1 MDYISLY
8 RKYRPNTFDKIVGQ
22 VEIRKALKNAIT
34 NNTFSHAYL
43 FSGPRGT
50 GKTSIA
56 KIFAKAINCTSLDNG
71 NPCNTCSSCNEI
83 NRGGAV
89 DVFEIDAASNNGVDE
104 IREIRNNVQ
113 LLPTMAKYKV
123 YIIDEIHMLTN
134 SAFNALLKTLEEP
147 PQHVVFILA
156 TTESHKIPA
165 TIISR
170 CQQYNFRKIPKVEL
184 ENNIIEILRKEG
196 INYDLVAIKEIAI
209 LADGSARDSLSI
221 LEQVIMFSDR
231 NITLESVNIIF
242 ATVSKNVKLKLLKD
256 ILEDKTEEVL
266 LTSKKIYEAGSDF
279 EILTLNLLDILKEV
293 FEYKQTGNIVFL
305 NLLSENQAKVFAN
318 KVTSE
323 ELLMLLDLF
332 TEASTKMRS
341 SRTQEM
347 YFELIL
353 LKALAM
359 FEGNVKNLDD
369 LELSDLTIATGVEK
383 VADSKMDN
391 SDIITKNIEIMEN
404 NSDSNKTISETL
416 SEPQQVKEKN
426 AENVEHHSERKIPNS
441 QPLFRNISL
450 FDDEE
455 SNNVSFT
462 QPAPSTSGKIT
473 EDIMTE
479 FNASKGSQQENSF
492 PTELEQTPH
501 GKELEGITDLQKY
514 RDDMKNKINIYELTN
529 INYSINQIFNILIKA
544 NKEEREKFESK
555 FMELINEKGKVVK
568 LDKLISFYDVKYAAA
583 SEQGLIIVTN
593 TKPEANWISFEMCDW
608 EFRNKIFQAFDF
620 DFVIIA
626 LSESEWNNV
635 RDDYVKIR
643 QANKL
648 PEATLTDVEEFYQ
661 NLLVKQIDNYD
672 DHKDLLE
679 TGKQIFDNIKIID

>member
-8 RKYRPNTFDKIVGQ
+8 RKYRPNIFDKIVGQ
-22 VEIRKALKNAIT
+22 VEIRKALKNAI
-34 NNTFSHAYL
+34 NNNNFSHAYL

-56 KIFAKAINCTSLDNG
+56 KIFAKAINCTNLNDGS
-71 NPCNTCSSCNEI
+71 PCNTCPSCNEI

-184 ENNIIEILRKEG
+184 ENNIIEILQKEE
-196 INYDLVAIKEIAI
+196 IKYDLVAIKEIAI

-231 NITLESVNIIF
+231 NITLENVNIIF
-242 ATVSKNVKLKLLKD
+242 ATVSKNIKLKLLKD
-256 ILEDKTEEVL
+256 ILEFKTEAVL

-293 FEYKQTGNIVFL
+293 FEYKQTGNLVFL
-305 NLLSENQAKVFAN
+305 NLLSENQAKIFAA
-318 KVTSE
+318 KLTVE
-323 ELLMLLDLF
+323 ELLTLLDLF

-353 LKALAM
+353 LKALSM
-359 FEGNVKNLDD
+359 FERNVKSLDD
-369 LELSDLTIATGVEK
+369 LELSDLTIVTKTEK
-383 VADSKMDN
+383 NKDNKVDN

-404 NSDSNKTISETL
+404 NSVYNEENIEAVSNL
-416 SEPQQVKEKN
+416 QQVEEKN
-426 AENVEHHSERKIPNS
+426 AEHLELGTEKIWSGWNGW
-441 QPLFRNISL
+441 
-450 FDDEE
+450 E
-455 SNNVSFT
+455 S
-462 QPAPSTSGKIT
+462 
-473 EDIMTE
+473 
-479 FNASKGSQQENSF
+479 
-492 PTELEQTPH
+492 
-501 GKELEGITDLQKY
+501 
-514 RDDMKNKINIYELTN
+514 
-529 INYSINQIFNILIKA
+529 
-544 NKEEREKFESK
+544 
-555 FMELINEKGKVVK
+555 
-568 LDKLISFYDVKYAAA
+568 
-583 SEQGLIIVTN
+583 
-593 TKPEANWISFEMCDW
+593 
-608 EFRNKIFQAFDF
+608 
-620 DFVIIA
+620 
-626 LSESEWNNV
+626 
-635 RDDYVKIR
+635 
-643 QANKL
+643 
-648 PEATLTDVEEFYQ
+648 
-661 NLLVKQIDNYD
+661 
-672 DHKDLLE
+672 
-679 TGKQIFDNIKIID
+679 

>member
-22 VEIRKALKNAIT
+22 VEIKKALKTAIT

-56 KIFAKAINCTSLDNG
+56 KIFAKAINCTNLDNG
-71 NPCNTCSSCNEI
+71 NPCNTCLNCNEI
-83 NRGGAV
+83 NWGGSV

-104 IREIRNNVQ
+104 IREIRSNVQ

-123 YIIDEIHMLTN
+123 YIIDEIHMLSN

-184 ENNIIEILRKEG
+184 ENNIIQILQKEEIKH
-196 INYDLVAIKEIAI
+196 DLVAIKEIAI

-231 NITLESVNIIF
+231 NITLENVNIIF
-242 ATVSKNVKLKLLKD
+242 ATVSKSVKLKLLKD
-256 ILEDKTEEVL
+256 VLEYKTEDVL
-266 LTSKKIYEAGSDF
+266 LTSKKIYQAGSDF
-279 EILTLNLLDILKEV
+279 EILTLNLLDLLKEI
-293 FEYKQTGNIVFL
+293 FEYKQTKNIVFL
-305 NLLSENQAKVFAN
+305 NLLSEQQAKIFSD
-318 KVTSE
+318 KLTSK
-323 ELLMLLDLF
+323 ELLALLDLF
-332 TEASTKMRS
+332 TEAATKMRS

-359 FEGNVKNLDD
+359 FEGNIKNLEG
-369 LELSDLTIATGVEK
+369 LELSDPMLNIK
-383 VADSKMDN
+383 IKKADNNLDN
-391 SDIITKNIEIMEN
+391 SEIIDENNKIIEN
-404 NSDSNKTISETL
+404 NSEKMEKDIMPISDVQEKLEKKIVSEEPTLQEKESN
-416 SEPQQVKEKN
+416 PQ
-426 AENVEHHSERKIPNS
+426 R
-441 QPLFRNISL
+441 LFHNFSL
-450 FDDEE
+450 FDDEISNTNSFPE
-455 SNNVSFT
+455 SRTVI
-462 QPAPSTSGKIT
+462 PEIIT
-473 EDIMTE
+473 EDAPKIE
-479 FNASKGSQQENSF
+479 ADVNKIVDQNNIGAI
-492 PTELEQTPH
+492 ELEEVPH
-501 GKELEGITDLQKY
+501 GKEIEGITDLHKY
-514 RDDMKNKINIYELTN
+514 RDDVKNKINIYEFSN

-555 FMELINEKGKVVK
+555 FMELIKEKGKNVQ
-568 LDKLISFYDVKYAAA
+568 LDKLISFYDVKYAAG

-593 TKPEANWISFEMCDW
+593 TKPEANWISFEMSDW
-608 EFRNKIFQAFDF
+608 EFRNKVFQAFDF
-620 DFVIIA
+620 DFVVIA

-635 RDDYVKIR
+635 RNDYAKIR

-648 PEATLTDVEEFYQ
+648 PQVVKIDVEEFYQ
-661 NLLVKQIDNYD
+661 SLLVKQIDNYD
-672 DHKDLLE
+672 DHKDILE

>member
-8 RKYRPNTFDKIVGQ
+8 RKYRPNIFDKIVGQ
-22 VEIRKALKNAIT
+22 VEIRKALKNAI
-34 NNTFSHAYL
+34 NNNNFSHAYL

-56 KIFAKAINCTSLDNG
+56 KIFAKAINCTNLNDGS
-71 NPCNTCSSCNEI
+71 PCNTCPSCNEI

-184 ENNIIEILRKEG
+184 ENNIIEILQKEE
-196 INYDLVAIKEIAI
+196 IKYDLVAIKEIAI

-231 NITLESVNIIF
+231 NITLENVNIIF
-242 ATVSKNVKLKLLKD
+242 ATVSKNIKLKLLKD
-256 ILEDKTEEVL
+256 ILEFKTEAVL

-293 FEYKQTGNIVFL
+293 FEYKQTGNLVFL
-305 NLLSENQAKVFAN
+305 NLLSENQAKIFAA
-318 KVTSE
+318 KLTVE
-323 ELLMLLDLF
+323 ELLTLLDLF

-353 LKALAM
+353 LKALSM
-359 FEGNVKNLDD
+359 FERNVKSLDD
-369 LELSDLTIATGVEK
+369 LELSDLTIVTKTEK
-383 VADSKMDN
+383 NKDNKVDN

-404 NSDSNKTISETL
+404 NSVYNEENIEAVSNL
-416 SEPQQVKEKN
+416 QQVEEKN
-426 AENVEHHSERKIPNS
+426 AEHLELGTEKKIPNS
-441 QPLFRNISL
+441 EPLFRNFSL

-455 SNNVSFT
+455 SNNVSLS
-462 QPAPSTSGKIT
+462 QPLTTTSEKVT
-473 EDIMTE
+473 DDVVSE
-479 FNASKGSQQENSF
+479 FDVSKGSQQESSF

-514 RDDMKNKINIYELTN
+514 RDDMKNKINIYELSN

-544 NKEEREKFESK
+544 NKEDREKFESK
-555 FMELINEKGKVVK
+555 FMELINEKGKVVQ

-608 EFRNKIFQAFDF
+608 EFRNKIFHAFDF
-620 DFVIIA
+620 DFIIIA

-635 RDDYVKIR
+635 RDDYAKIR

-648 PEATLTDVEEFYQ
+648 PEVMLTDVEEFYQ

-672 DHKDLLE
+672 DHKELLE

>member
-8 RKYRPNTFDKIVGQ
+8 RKYRPNNFDKIVGQ
-22 VEIRKALKNAIT
+22 IEIRKALKNAII

-56 KIFAKAINCTSLDNG
+56 KIFAKAINCINLDNG
-71 NPCNTCSSCNEI
+71 NPCNECASCKEI
-83 NRGGAV
+83 NRAGAV

-113 LLPTMAKYKV
+113 LLPTMTKYKV

-170 CQQYNFRKIPKVEL
+170 CQQYNFRKISKVEL
-184 ENNIIEILRKEG
+184 ENNIINILQKEEIK
-196 INYDLVAIKEIAI
+196 YDLAAIKEIAL

-231 NITLESVNIIF
+231 NVTLENVNIIF
-242 ATVSKNVKLKLLKD
+242 ATVSKTIKLKLLKD
-256 ILEDKTEEVL
+256 ILEYKTTEVL
-266 LTSKKIYEAGSDF
+266 IASKKIYQAGSDF
-279 EILTLNLLDILKEV
+279 EVLTLNLLDILKEI
-293 FEYKQTGNIVFL
+293 FEFKQTNNLIFL
-305 NLLSENQAKVFAN
+305 SLLSEEQAKGFAEQLSS
-318 KVTSE
+318 K
-323 ELLMLLDLF
+323 ELIMLLDLF
-332 TEASTKMRS
+332 TEAASKMRNS
-341 SRTQEM
+341 KTQEM

-353 LKALAM
+353 LKALAI
-359 FEGNVKNLDD
+359 FENNIKNLEA
-369 LELSDLTIATGVEK
+369 LKLSDLMILTHEEGKEINQHKTEQISINK
-383 VADSKMDN
+383 K
-391 SDIITKNIEIMEN
+391 IIEN
-404 NSDSNKTISETL
+404 NSEKSQVQILKDDLIPEKELKTNDEVIHL
-416 SEPQQVKEKN
+416 KEPKL
-426 AENVEHHSERKIPNS
+426 PNN
-441 QPLFRNISL
+441 QPLFHNFSL

-455 SNNVSFT
+455 PNITSFNN
-462 QPAPSTSGKIT
+462 I
-473 EDIMTE
+473 E
-479 FNASKGSQQENSF
+479 SQQDKIIVDENDIQTNFKQTKEKESF
-492 PTELEQTPH
+492 ETIGPEQVSY

-514 RDDMKNKINIYELTN
+514 RDDMKNKINIYEFSN
-529 INYSINQIFNILIKA
+529 INYSNNQIFNILIKA
-544 NKEEREKFESK
+544 SKEEREKFESK
-555 FMELINEKGKVVK
+555 FMELINEKSKVVQ

-620 DFVIIA
+620 DFIIIA
-626 LSESEWNNV
+626 LSENEWNNV
-635 RDDYVKIR
+635 RNDYVKIR

-648 PEATLTDVEEFYQ
+648 PQPTLIDVEEFYQ
-661 NLLVKQIDNYD
+661 NLLVKQIDNYEE
-672 DHKDLLE
+672 HKDVLE
-679 TGKQIFDNIKIID
+679 TGKQIFDNIKIVE

>member
-22 VEIRKALKNAIT
+22 VEIKKALKNAIN

-56 KIFAKAINCTSLDNG
+56 KIFAKVINCTNLVDG
-71 NPCNTCSSCNEI
+71 NPCNTCPSCNEI

-184 ENNIIEILRKEG
+184 ENNITEILQKEG

-231 NITLESVNIIF
+231 NITLENVNIIF

-256 ILEDKTEEVL
+256 ILEYKTEEVL

-305 NLLSENQAKVFAN
+305 NLLSENQAKIFAA
-318 KVTSE
+318 KLTSE
-323 ELLMLLDLF
+323 ELLTLLDLF

-359 FEGNVKNLDD
+359 FEGNVKSLDG
-369 LELSDLTIATGVEK
+369 LELSDFTIVTKTEEPI
-383 VADSKMDN
+383 SNRIDN
-391 SDIITKNIEIMEN
+391 SDIITKNIEIIEN
-404 NSDSNKTISETL
+404 NSINNEDNIAVVSNPEHVET
-416 SEPQQVKEKN
+416 K
-426 AENVEHHSERKIPNS
+426 NVEHVKSNTEKKAPNS
-441 QPLFRNISL
+441 QPLFRNFSL

-455 SNNVSFT
+455 ANNIAFS
-462 QPAPSTSGKIT
+462 QPLSTTSEKVID
-473 EDIMTE
+473 DIVTE
-479 FNASKGSQQENSF
+479 FSVSKDLQHENNF
-492 PTELEQTPH
+492 PTEFEQISH

-544 NKEEREKFESK
+544 NKEEREKFESR
-555 FMELINEKGKVVK
+555 FMELINEKGKVVQ
-568 LDKLISFYDVKYAAA
+568 LDKLISFYNVKYAAA
-583 SEQGLIIVTN
+583 SEQELIIVTN

-620 DFVIIA
+620 NFIIIA

-635 RDDYVKIR
+635 RDDYIKIR

-648 PEATLTDVEEFYQ
+648 PEVMLTDVEEFYQ

-672 DHKDLLE
+672 DHKDLLD
-679 TGKQIFDNIKIID
+679 TGKKIFDNIKIIN

>member
-22 VEIRKALKNAIT
+22 VEIRKALKNAII

-56 KIFAKAINCTSLDNG
+56 KIFAKAINCTNLDNG
-71 NPCNTCSSCNEI
+71 NPCNTCPSCNEI

-184 ENNIIEILRKEG
+184 ENNIIAILQQEG

-242 ATVSKNVKLKLLKD
+242 ATVSKNVKLKLLKN
-256 ILEDKTEEVL
+256 ILEYKTEEVL

-279 EILTLNLLDILKEV
+279 EILTLNLLDLLKEV
-293 FEYKQTGNIVFL
+293 FEYKQTGNLVFL
-305 NLLSENQAKVFAN
+305 NLLSESQAKIFAD
-318 KVTSE
+318 KLTSK
-323 ELLMLLDLF
+323 ELLTLLDLF

-341 SRTQEM
+341 NRTQEM

-359 FEGNVKNLDD
+359 FEGNVKNLEG
-369 LELSDLTIATGVEK
+369 LELSDLTVDINDKKSGGNKT
-383 VADSKMDN
+383 DSSK
-391 SDIITKNIEIMEN
+391 IITKNIEIMEN
-404 NSDSNKTISETL
+404 NSDNTL
-416 SEPQQVKEKN
+416 NNFEEVTKSQQVEEKN
-426 AENVEHHSERKIPNS
+426 VVNIEQQSEKKIPSS
-441 QPLFRNISL
+441 QPLFRNFSL

-455 SNNVSFT
+455 LNNSPFS
-462 QPAPSTSGKIT
+462 QPVASMPKASTKDVIP
-473 EDIMTE
+473 E
-479 FNASKGSQQENSF
+479 FNDNKGSEQESTF
-492 PTELEQTPH
+492 PTELEQTPPA
-501 GKELEGITDLQKY
+501 KELEGITDLHKY
-514 RDDMKNKINIYELTN
+514 RDDMKNKINIYELSN

-544 NKEEREKFESK
+544 NKEEREKFENK
-555 FMELINEKGKVVK
+555 FMELINEKGKVVQ
-568 LDKLISFYDVKYAAA
+568 LDKLISFYDVKYAAG
-583 SEQGLIIVTN
+583 SEQGVIIVTN

-608 EFRNKIFQAFDF
+608 EFRNKVFQAFDF

-672 DHKDLLE
+672 DHKDRLE